1 MPTGTFSTY
10 DLTVG
15 VIVDIDPLITLL
27 SPTEVPLQSAVG
39 SDGNTV
45 LAQNSC
51 FEKKVEW
58 LDDTLLTPRS
68 TVAATATT
76 GDTVLTVASG
86 HQLRFSTGD
95 ALLIGAEQVRVTGYG
110 TTADTLLIS
119 RAFAGTSAGTIAN
132 AADIVNL
139 GAILPEGSDP
149 QNSRA
154 QDRTNRFNYTQI
166 FGPTSVVVS
175 GSEQAVRKYGVNTTE
190 FDYQAALRSKEEF
203 IKVEQ
208 SLIYGTRTEDTTN
221 KWRQMGGMTYY
232 ITTNV
237 DSTTTVLTDTKL
249 LDQLQ
254 TIYLAGGDP
263 NRALIGAV
271 QKRNISAFSSS
282 SIRYGRTD
290 TGRGYTVEYFD
301 SDFSRVDFVLHRRV
315 RTSDLILFN
324 REQAIIRTLRPF
336 QFKMLGDT
344 GDSTKGIIVGEKTL
358 QFEAERWAGR
368 FNALT

>member
-1 MPTGTFSTY
+1 MATGTISTY

-15 VIVDIDPLITLL
+15 VIVDIDPLIRLL

-39 SDGNTV
+39 SDGNSV
-45 LAQNSC
+45 LSMNNA

-58 LDDTLLTPRS
+58 QDDTLLTPRS
-68 TVAATATT
+68 TVGATATT
-76 GDTVLTVASG
+76 GDLVISVATG
-86 HQLRFSTGD
+86 DRLKFSTGD
-95 ALLIGAEQVRVTGYG
+95 ALLIAAEQVRVTGYG
-110 TTADTLLIS
+110 TTADTLLIT
-119 RAFAGTSAGTIAN
+119 RAFAGTSATTIAN
-132 AADIVNL
+132 GADVVLL
-139 GAILPEGSDP
+139 GATLPEGSDP

-154 QDRTNRFNYTQI
+154 QDRNNRYNLTQI
-166 FGPTSVVVS
+166 FGPTPVVVS

-190 FDYQAALRSKEEF
+190 FDYQAAMRSKEEF
-203 IKVEQ
+203 IKLEQ
-208 SLIYGTRTEDTTN
+208 SLIYGTRFDDTTN
-221 KWRQMGGMTYY
+221 KLREMGGLIYY

-237 DSTTTVLTDTKL
+237 DSTTTVITEAKL
-249 LDQLQ
+249 LDMLQ

-263 NRALIGAV
+263 NRALVGAV
-271 QKRNISAFSSS
+271 QKRNISALDAS

-315 RTSDLILFN
+315 RTADLFLFN
-324 REQAIIRTLRPF
+324 REQATIRTLRPF